1 VTRPD
6 VILGA
11 RTVPIPFP
19 VPSVVTKSRKFRTAW
34 ISNDAL
40 ASVYHYLE
48 LDRPATAG
56 GSGWLPPHRWGE
68 PLLVTDPHER
78 GGRINGVRRRWVR

>member
-1 VTRPD
+1 
-6 VILGA
+6 
-11 RTVPIPFP
+11 
-19 VPSVVTKSRKFRTAW
+19 
-34 ISNDAL
+34 
-40 ASVYHYLE
+40 VYHYLE